1 MDTGKTSSLNKPS
14 RPNLERVAGM
24 LAHTELAS
32 TDPEM
37 TRKFLERVFKWSLKE
52 IRTPTGK
59 LIRYQTPGGSRG
71 SIRVTRPK
79 EAPAAINY
87 ILVENIETTASM
99 IKSAGG
105 EIVMPITDVPQM
117 GRFFWFKP
125 PGGPVLAAWQDAP
138 AREG

>member
-1 MDTGKTSSLNKPS
+1 LDEPEKPS
-14 RPNLERVAGM
+14 LERLVGM

-37 TRKFLERVFKWSLKE
+37 TRRFLQRVFKWSFE
-52 IRTPTGK
+52 EVSTPTRK
-59 LIRYQTPGGSRG
+59 LIRYRTPGGAGG
-71 SIRVTRPK
+71 SIRATGPK

-87 ILVENIETTASM
+87 ILVENIEATARA

-105 EIVMPITDVPQM
+105 EILMPIVDVPHM

-138 AREG
+138 DRKG